1 MQQKEAIQIALSVA
15 VARKHYHKH
24 FHQQE
29 ASTKEAHLQI
39 LVNCLNCLPFPAESW
54 KLNWSMDNLNGGR
67 PGQRV
72 VSWRNYA

>member
-1 MQQKEAIQIALSVA
+1 MQQNEAIQFALSVA

-39 LVNCLNCLPFPAESW
+39 LVNCLNCLPFPAES
-54 KLNWSMDNLNGGR
+54 
-67 PGQRV
+67 
-72 VSWRNYA
+72 